1 VLADVIPLAKGI
13 ASGVPI
19 GAVLARGAAAEVL
32 QPGNHGSTFGGNP
45 LAMRAGLVTLQ
56 VMQEE
61 GLLANASVQGER
73 IMSGLRQELEGV
85 NGVVEVRGQ
94 GMMLGIE
101 LDRPCATIIRKGLA
115 AGIVFNVTAERVIRL
130 LPPLVY
136 RAEHADRLV
145 ETLAPVIRTFL
156 GETQPA
162 RVPSS
167 S

>member
-1 VLADVIPLAKGI
+1 
-13 ASGVPI
+13 
-19 GAVLARGAAAEVL
+19 
-32 QPGNHGSTFGGNP
+32 
-45 LAMRAGLVTLQ
+45 
-56 VMQEE
+56 
-61 GLLANASVQGER
+61 LLANASVQGER